1 MSRASVTWV
10 AAVLIAIPWMARAAG
25 PWPAEGSV
33 EVFFTPWDDAEGA
46 LLRAV
51 RQAKRSVRV
60 QAYLLTSRSFARA
73 LAEAR
78 YRGLA
83 VEVLA
88 DQEMASRGENSLVPQ
103 LHADGI
109 DVRLEVRYAA
119 AHNKIVLIDAEG
131 DDPVVVTGS
140 YNYSYSAQA
149 RNAENLVLM
158 RGAKPVAAAYLGNWL
173 RHRDD
178 AVPFAPAPEARVP

>member
-60 QAYLLTSRSFARA
+60 QAYLLTSRPVTDALLAAHAR
-73 LAEAR
+73 
-78 YRGLA
+78 GVK
-83 VEVLA
+83 VELLA
-88 DQEMASRGENSLVPQ
+88 DAENVRRGNGRQGPLIHIMRVIHRCNLIQ
-103 LHADGI
+103 GG
-109 DVRLEVRYAA
+109 
-119 AHNKIVLIDAEG
+119 NIVIRF
-131 DDPVVVTGS
+131 TGS
-140 YNYSYSAQA
+140 HRCGFRQRSLSHFF
-149 RNAENLVLM
+149 
-158 RGAKPVAAAYLGNWL
+158 
-173 RHRDD
+173 RHIDHNG
-178 AVPFAPAPEARVP
+178 VE

>member
-1 MSRASVTWV
+1 MIKGLPAW
-10 AAVLIAIPWMARAAG
+10 AAAALIALPGAGAAAG
-25 PWPAEGSV
+25 PWPAEGTV

-51 RQAKRSVRV
+51 RQARRSVRV
-60 QAYLLTSRSFARA
+60 QAYLLTSRNFVRALTEARA
-73 LAEAR
+73 
-78 YRGLA
+78 RGLA
-83 VEVLA
+83 VQVLA
-88 DQEMASRGENSLVPQ
+88 DQEMASRGENSLLPQ
-103 LHADGI
+103 LHAEGI